1 MSKRPNKMGRIEGE
15 PKVSKFK
22 RVPWANIGVIV
33 LGVALV
39 WAGAA
44 GVLKYQEFI
53 QDVKAEGVSEFI
65 ERECENFTNE
75 DKSQEW
81 LECDV

>member
-1 MSKRPNKMGRIEGE
+1 MAKRPNKMGRIEGE

-33 LGVALV
+33 LGVALIST
-39 WAGAA
+39 GAL
-44 GVLKYQEFI
+44 GVLRYQKFI
-53 QDVKAEGVSEFI
+53 ADTKAQGVSEFK
-65 ERECENFTNE
+65 ELHCDSFT
-75 DKSQEW
+75 DKKKNVEW